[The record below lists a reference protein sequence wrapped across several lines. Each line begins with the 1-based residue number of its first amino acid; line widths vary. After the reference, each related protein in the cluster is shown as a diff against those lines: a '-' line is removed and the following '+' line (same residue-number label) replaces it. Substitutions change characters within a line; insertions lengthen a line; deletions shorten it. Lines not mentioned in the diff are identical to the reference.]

1 VCYFLT
7 HCYFQ
12 GVRTYRSQVKTERQ
26 DCDSRSLHVW
36 CSRAEAMFPSTSIAL
51 SGSPGSG
58 KSTIAE
64 LAKSSG
70 WEVISV
76 EKLAEK
82 HELLGELDKKEQ
94 AKEIDIEKL
103 RQTLGRINGPLIVD
117 GHLSHYLQVDAIVI
131 LRCKPSILRERL
143 QQRGYPEWKIESNVE
158 WEIIGSSWS
167 DVENENVAE
176 FETSSSEPHMVWS
189 SIQDWI
195 NTGHP
200 TRKPFIDWMND

>member
-1 VCYFLT
+1 
-7 HCYFQ
+7 
-12 GVRTYRSQVKTERQ
+12 
-26 DCDSRSLHVW
+26 
-36 CSRAEAMFPSTSIAL
+36 MFPSTSIAL
-51 SGSPGSG
+51 TGSPGSG
-58 KSTIAE
+58 KSSIAE

-82 HELLGELDKKEQ
+82 HGLLGEFDKNDQ

-103 RQTLGRINGPLIVD
+103 RKSLGRINGPLIID
-117 GHLSHYLQVDAIVI
+117 GHLSHYLEVDAIII

-167 DVENENVAE
+167 DIENENVAE
-176 FETSSSEPHMVWS
+176 FETSSAELNTVWS
-189 SIQDWI
+189 DIQDWI
-195 NTGHP
+195 NEGHP
-200 TRKPFIDWMND
+200 SRKPFVDWMND

>member
-1 VCYFLT
+1 
-7 HCYFQ
+7 
-12 GVRTYRSQVKTERQ
+12 
-26 DCDSRSLHVW
+26 
-36 CSRAEAMFPSTSIAL
+36 MFPSTSIAL

-82 HELLGELDKKEQ
+82 HELLGEFDDKEQ

-103 RQTLGRINGPLIVD
+103 GQTLGRINGPLIVD

-167 DVENENVAE
+167 DIEKENVAE

-195 NTGHP
+195 NAGHP

>member
-1 VCYFLT
+1 
-7 HCYFQ
+7 
-12 GVRTYRSQVKTERQ
+12 
-26 DCDSRSLHVW
+26 
-36 CSRAEAMFPSTSIAL
+36 MFPSTSIAL

-94 AKEIDIEKL
+94 AREIDIERL

-117 GHLSHYLQVDAIVI
+117 GHLSHYLQVDAVVI

-176 FETSSSEPHMVWS
+176 FETSSSKPHMVWS

>member
-1 VCYFLT
+1 
-7 HCYFQ
+7 
-12 GVRTYRSQVKTERQ
+12 
-26 DCDSRSLHVW
+26 
-36 CSRAEAMFPSTSIAL
+36 MFPSTSIAL
-51 SGSPGSG
+51 TGSPGSG
-58 KSTIAE
+58 KSSIAE

-82 HELLGELDKKEQ
+82 HGLLGEFDKNDQ

-103 RQTLGRINGPLIVD
+103 RKSLGRINGPLIID
-117 GHLSHYLQVDAIVI
+117 GHLSHYLEVDAIVI

-167 DVENENVAE
+167 DIENENVAE
-176 FETSSSEPHMVWS
+176 FETSSAELDKVWS
-189 SIQDWI
+189 DIQDLI
-195 NTGHP
+195 NEGHP
-200 TRKPFIDWMND
+200 SRKPFVDWMND

>member
-1 VCYFLT
+1 
-7 HCYFQ
+7 
-12 GVRTYRSQVKTERQ
+12 
-26 DCDSRSLHVW
+26 
-36 CSRAEAMFPSTSIAL
+36 MFPSTSIAL

-58 KSTIAE
+58 KSSIAE

-76 EKLAEK
+76 EKLAEN
-82 HELLGELDKKEQ
+82 HGFLGEFDKKDQ

-103 RQTLGRINGPLIVD
+103 RKTLGRINGPLIID
-117 GHLSHYLQVDAIVI
+117 GHLSHYLEVDAIVI

-143 QQRGYPEWKIESNVE
+143 QLRGYPEWKIESNVE

-167 DVENENVAE
+167 DIENENVAE
-176 FETSSSEPHMVWS
+176 FETSSTEPYIVWS

-195 NTGHP
+195 NEGHP
-200 TRKPFIDWMND
+200 PRKPFVDWMND

>member
-1 VCYFLT
+1 
-7 HCYFQ
+7 
-12 GVRTYRSQVKTERQ
+12 
-26 DCDSRSLHVW
+26 
-36 CSRAEAMFPSTSIAL
+36 MFPSTSIAL

-82 HELLGELDKKEQ
+82 HGLLGLYDEKEQ

-103 RQTLGRINGPLIVD
+103 RKSLGRINGPLIIV
-117 GHLSHYLQVDAIVI
+117 GHLSNYLEVDAIVI

-143 QQRGYPEWKIESNVE
+143 LHRGYPEWKIESNVE
-158 WEIIGSSWS
+158 WEII
-167 DVENENVAE
+167 
-176 FETSSSEPHMVWS
+176 S
-189 SIQDWI
+189 SI
-195 NTGHP
+195 
-200 TRKPFIDWMND
+200 IDEVKKDQKI

>member
-1 VCYFLT
+1 
-7 HCYFQ
+7 
-12 GVRTYRSQVKTERQ
+12 
-26 DCDSRSLHVW
+26 
-36 CSRAEAMFPSTSIAL
+36 MFPSISIAL

-58 KSTIAE
+58 KSTISE

-70 WEVISV
+70 WKVISV

-94 AKEIDIEKL
+94 AREIDIERL

-117 GHLSHYLQVDAIVI
+117 GHLSHYLQVDAVVI